1 MKIDNFGQCIYSS
14 EDLFNLLYRTPD
26 LTLDNFLVSDPSEFN
41 KAIRLLHLEYPT
53 LQEMSIQNISVKDF
67 DRTNQSSW
75 FYPDKY
81 NQIDL
86 LEYISSKC
94 VTADQL
100 QRVKTELELYKKFQL
115 EKLLRFLI
123 YLVDT
128 LRENKIV
135 WGVGRGSSVAS
146 YVLYL
151 IGLHK
156 VDSLK
161 YNLDIN
167 EFLR

>member
-1 MKIDNFGQCIYSS
+1 MVLPRQIQPDRSTRIYI
-14 EDLFNLLYRTPD
+14 
-26 LTLDNFLVSDPSEFN
+26 
-41 KAIRLLHLEYPT
+41 A
-53 LQEMSIQNISVKDF
+53 
-67 DRTNQSSW
+67 
-75 FYPDKY
+75 
-81 NQIDL
+81 
-86 LEYISSKC
+86 SKC